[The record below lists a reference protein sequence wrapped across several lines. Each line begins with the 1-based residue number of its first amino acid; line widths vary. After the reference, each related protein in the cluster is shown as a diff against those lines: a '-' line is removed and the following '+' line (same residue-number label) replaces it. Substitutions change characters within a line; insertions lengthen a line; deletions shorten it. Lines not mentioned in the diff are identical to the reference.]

1 MGRRDWTTLAT
12 MSHEARQSPRYAI
25 EAAVELRHAGVV
37 ASGRTDN
44 VSDGGMCVI
53 VDREIGRG
61 AEVVASLALVFD
73 EDTFS
78 EPLELPAR
86 VVWST
91 SIGDSY
97 QLGTSF
103 LGLSADQKS
112 YLDMFLRYLEEGLSA
127 NEDDDGEDDT
137 PKDPFAT

>member
-1 MGRRDWTTLAT
+1 

-25 EAAVELRHAGVV
+25 EAAVELRHADVV

-44 VSDGGMCVI
+44 VSNGGMCVI
-53 VDREIGRG
+53 VDKSIGRG

-73 EDTFS
+73 EETFS

-91 SIGDSY
+91 SIGDRY

-103 LGLSADQKS
+103 LGLDAEQKS
-112 YLDMFLRYLEEGLSA
+112 YLDMFLRYLEEGLMA
-127 NEDDDGEDDT
+127 AETDDGEDET